1 MNARPDSCSTRD
13 TGKWLHAAAT
23 PVFAGMA
30 LLTAATHNPADM
42 LCTSAHGMSML
53 GGMTCMYVLM
63 ALVHAGPWLSLLQVS
78 WRRYR

>member
-1 MNARPDSCSTRD
+1 MGARPGFCSTRD

-30 LLTAATHNPADM
+30 LLTAATHNPADV
-42 LCTSAHGMSML
+42 LCTPAHGMSIL
-53 GGMTCMYVLM
+53 GGMTWMYVLM
-63 ALVHAGPWLSLLQVS
+63 ALVHAGPWLNVLQVP